1 MRGVGIRY
9 RFVKYLPIKPART
22 PAKIDE
28 TAQLKAVLPPSEND
42 AGPQVCRSQPLQK
55 DLREGPDFH
64 AQNTGI
70 RDRAR
75 WIYRKHPVIVY
86 NHISLNFDACI
97 IADDAEKRKI
107 EIKIA
112 FPL

>member
-1 MRGVGIRY
+1 MQ
-9 RFVKYLPIKPART
+9 ARQYADPSPYKRT
-22 PAKIDE
+22 SE
-28 TAQLKAVLPPSEND
+28 KA
-42 AGPQVCRSQPLQK
+42 
-55 DLREGPDFH
+55 PDFH

-97 IADDAEKRKI
+97 IADDAEKRKN
-107 EIKIA
+107 
-112 FPL
+112 